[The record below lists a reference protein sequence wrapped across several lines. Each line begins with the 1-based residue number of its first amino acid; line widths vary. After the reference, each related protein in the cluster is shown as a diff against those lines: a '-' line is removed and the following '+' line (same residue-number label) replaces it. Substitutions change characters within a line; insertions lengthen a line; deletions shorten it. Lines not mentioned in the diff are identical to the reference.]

1 VCADDAKKIINIK
14 KIVENL
20 AELAN
25 TNIMIIQKVM
35 RLINAYFH
43 LNPLLRFNTSLILLI
58 AFLSLFKTFVANI
71 YNNFGISAAFYKVS
85 STRNQLSILVKQLSQ
100 HFVNSSLIF
109 GGLFYDNG

>member
-1 VCADDAKKIINIK
+1 MMPKKIINIK

-25 TNIMIIQKVM
+25 TNIMKNQKVM

-43 LNPLLRFNTSLILLI
+43 LNPLLRFNTSLIPII
-58 AFLSLFKTFVANI
+58 AFIALFKTFVVDI
-71 YNNFGISAAFYKVS
+71 YNNLGILAAFLKVS
-85 STRNQLSILVKQLSQ
+85 STTNQLSLLVKQLSQ